1 MFYFLLIFGEY
12 HRISH
17 LFADSDVL
25 FVDRQVPL
33 ELGVLQQLVEVPE
46 WRQVRG
52 SYHKHRDGPKMLA
65 IGCVNSDPDAILSR
79 NLQDNF

>member
-1 MFYFLLIFGEY
+1 MIHMFYFVSFSG
-12 HRISH
+12 ISH

-46 WRQVRG
+46 W
-52 SYHKHRDGPKMLA
+52 
-65 IGCVNSDPDAILSR
+65 
-79 NLQDNF
+79 